1 MQGSRTLTIAI
12 ERNLHSNCSTQ
23 IPVMNHSWRVRY
35 FVAYAPFPILCKFSP
50 FFSLFCM
57 FVIKIPTD
65 NAEQTKSMIIKDL
78 CFCGYWV
85 CSLHAIIF
93 SSKTSKDKK
102 SYSWVCLLLISKK
115 GPLELFLYLTQ
126 EIKKMFLKYTNY
138 TWFIENLSNYT
149 FNEGRKIVNFSS
161 GKHY

>member
-1 MQGSRTLTIAI
+1 MAI

-57 FVIKIPTD
+57 FVIKISTD

-85 CSLHAIIF
+85 CSLHAISLFIRNLKEPKSPIHVF
-93 SSKTSKDKK
+93 VYFWLVNKENVIWSTQTTHDSSRIYRITHLTKGGK
-102 SYSWVCLLLISKK
+102 S
-115 GPLELFLYLTQ
+115 
-126 EIKKMFLKYTNY
+126 
-138 TWFIENLSNYT
+138 
-149 FNEGRKIVNFSS
+149 
-161 GKHY
+161 

>member
-1 MQGSRTLTIAI
+1 MQGSRTLTMAI

-85 CSLHAIIF
+85 CSLHAINLFIRN
-93 SSKTSKDKK
+93 
-102 SYSWVCLLLISKK
+102 LK
-115 GPLELFLYLTQ
+115 GPKSPIHEFVYFWLARKVVLNYFFTWPKENVICSTQTTHDSSRIYQITYLT
-126 EIKKMFLKYTNY
+126 K
-138 TWFIENLSNYT
+138 
-149 FNEGRKIVNFSS
+149 G
-161 GKHY
+161 GKS